1 MRNETLDNSKV
12 VAFRVMCSP
21 LILSFMAV
29 FACAAVAEGADSLG
43 STNGEAT
50 ARRRPGALRQIAAGR
65 LPKLD
70 RTRSTTPGRQA
81 GTRLLRVVGRFVY
94 VPTFAGNELSGVDT
108 ILVEVRDDDTIGH
121 SVLWSGYTDSNG
133 YFDTGVVD
141 ISDDDNEPDLY
152 VYFETNSPFV
162 SVEDG
167 DIISD
172 NYSWDSL
179 DSLLVDNFTGEFYD
193 FGTHAPAVTGVGS
206 SIPALDIFQVLNR
219 AHRFLLQV
227 TNTNF
232 SKVNV
237 VWPTGDLGE
246 YDYDGEITL
255 GADLINTTHA
265 LHQYAHHLERGV
277 GMAVPAN
284 SSGCSNDCQFCE
296 RSQGRCSESY
306 PHNECMF
313 CPMTPDVARSE
324 AFAEWFSHAVDR
336 YLNAQYQFD
345 SGQPFNIVSPGSIE
359 YFPPE
364 TVPPPEGSHITDLSE
379 MRALCGDDVLVNADR
394 VVRAIAAFFEDL
406 ADDVVDDHAGDGLH
420 ECAFLTDGTVLTTY
434 LIDKPADVLALID
447 QLILDFPAY
456 LPALYSTALN
466 MAPVYTARFPTDID
480 PPGTV
485 RAVRSTSHP
494 IGEGGPLPCITLE
507 WQLPPDDVTG
517 ACAYSYEWT
526 TDPAGLEPDMVE
538 DVAATCT
545 LTDGPFDLGQYYIS
559 MRAKDCAGHWSTE
572 WDNFGPFEVIDCND
586 NGIVDICEG
595 DCTPSSEDAGGCSVG
610 SFCSTQPSCD
620 QGTDCNGNGVPDDC
634 DVASGDSEDC
644 NEDEIPDECQVISHW
659 AGGSG
664 LWHDDINW
672 EEGTVPGDV
681 NVCID
686 DPQADVTVTY
696 SMGVASVSRVACY
709 ESLVISGAS
718 APWIDL
724 TFRLPSFV
732 RGDLTFGGHSN
743 TDLHLES
750 FLIVDGLLTLGGGTI
765 DNGAAEGLV
774 QIVANGGLQ
783 VNNTTNINGI
793 FLDQDNASASV
804 ATDWISL
811 DGNSIFKLRPG
822 STYDYQ
828 GNGTVFLGN
837 SGRFENDGIFL
848 RSAGTGDAW
857 LDVFTQT
864 VGVIHVM
871 TGTLVLAR
879 GSISS
884 GQFIGDPGTHLEL
897 RGGGHEF
904 LPGSSIVADIV
915 DFRGG
920 ISGSNTISG
929 TYNVTTAT
937 TQDNGEAVTF
947 TSAATIISYGRY
959 LQIPRGTLNFEAIV
973 GAPIIFDSI
982 SIGSTNHAGT
992 ANFASGDPVITDTL
1006 TLGPGLLTGP
1016 SEITVNGLLTWNA
1029 AGGFEGPGV
1038 INANGGLVI
1047 GSGAGEKNLWHRV
1060 MNNAGY
1066 CTVLGPFVMNYDD
1079 SMFNNL
1085 AGAVLDIQ
1093 MDPGGDVIN
1102 YGTLNN
1108 AGTLV
1113 KTAGAGTTTIGSYV
1127 RNTGTVEVKTGVLEF
1142 YTFGGLDYVQSA
1154 GQTILNGGDLS
1165 MFGPAPLAINGGV
1178 LTGQGTITGNVN
1190 VDGGTVAPGLA
1201 AGTLFI
1207 NGDYTQ
1213 SACSSLEIEIEGD
1226 APGDFDVLEIS
1237 GNAAI
1242 AGTLHIIE
1250 LGESA
1255 PAVGDRLTIL
1265 TASAVSGQFESVVG
1279 SANYVVQY
1287 NAQDVTLIRVALGDL
1302 DGDGNIDLLDA
1313 SKLFLC
1319 FGGSGT
1325 PPATTCPAGVN
1336 ADLDSDGD
1344 VDWDDWAIFAAQY

>member
-12 VAFRVMCSP
+12 VAFRAMRSP

-29 FACAAVAEGADSLG
+29 LACAAVAEGADSLG

-81 GTRLLRVVGRFVY
+81 GTRLLQVVGRFAFEPVLGSGE
-94 VPTFAGNELSGVDT
+94 FSGVDT
-108 ILVEVRDDDTIGH
+108 IYVEVRDDDTIGH
-121 SVLWSGYTDSNG
+121 SVIWSGFTDTNG
-133 YFDTGVVD
+133 NFDTGVVD
-141 ISDDDNEPDLY
+141 ITDDDNEPDLY
-152 VYFETNSPFV
+152 VYFETDSPILT
-162 SVEDG
+162 VEDG
-167 DIISD
+167 DILPT
-172 NYSWDSL
+172 NYSWDSF
-179 DSLLVDNFTGEFYD
+179 DSLLVDDFQGTFYD
-193 FGTHAPAVTGVGS
+193 FGTHIPAVTGVGS
-206 SIPALDIFQVLNR
+206 SIPALRAFQVITR
-219 AHRFLLQV
+219 AHRFVLQM
-227 TNTNF
+227 TNINI

-237 VWPTGDLGE
+237 MWPAGDDAG

-255 GADLINTTHA
+255 GEQAVFAYQD
-265 LHQYAHHLERGV
+265 LHQYAHHLERDV
-277 GMAVPAN
+277 GMAVSATN
-284 SSGCSNDCQFCE
+284 DCSNDCQYCDIPNLLLD
-296 RSQGRCSESY
+296 GC
-306 PHNECMF
+306 CF
-313 CPMTPDVARSE
+313 CPVTPGVARSE
-324 AFAEWFSHAVDR
+324 AFAQWFPVAVDR
-336 YLNAQYQFD
+336 HFEAEYQFD
-345 SGQPFNIVSPGSIE
+345 SGEPFDVYLAGRSAE
-359 YFPPE
+359 FFPPE
-364 TVPPPEGSHITDLSE
+364 TIPDDPFDGVTDLSE
-379 MRALCGDDVLVNADR
+379 ARAACGADILDNADR
-394 VVRAIAAFFEDL
+394 VIRAVNAFLEDL
-406 ADDVVDDHAGDGLH
+406 ADLPMDDHAGDGLH

-447 QLILDFPAY
+447 LLILEFPNY
-456 LPALYSTALN
+456 LAELYSAALN
-466 MAPVYTARFPTDID
+466 MSPVYTARFPVDMD

-485 RAVRSTSHP
+485 SDVTSPTHP
-494 IGEGGPLPCITLE
+494 ADQGGPLPCITLE

-526 TDPAGLEPDMVE
+526 TDPAGLEPDMIE

-545 LTDGPFDLGQYYIS
+545 LTAGPFDLGRYYIS

-718 APWIDL
+718 APWIEL

-743 TDLHLES
+743 TDLHLDS
-750 FLIVDGLLTLGGGTI
+750 FLIVDGLLTLDGGTI

-774 QIVANGGLQ
+774 QIVASGGLQ
-783 VNNTTNINGI
+783 VNTTTNINGI
-793 FLDQDNASASV
+793 FLEQDNASASV

-837 SGRFENDGIFL
+837 SGKFENDGIFL

-937 TQDNGEAVTF
+937 TQDGGQAVTF
-947 TSAATIISYGRY
+947 TSAATIISYGRN

-973 GAPIIFDSI
+973 GAPIIFDTI

-1047 GSGAGEKNLWHRV
+1047 GSGGGEKNLWHRV

-1085 AGAVLDIQ
+1085 PGAVLDIQ

-1178 LTGQGTITGNVN
+1178 LTGQGTITGNVT
-1190 VDGGTVAPGLA
+1190 VDGGAVAPGLG

-1237 GNAAI
+1237 GNAAL

-1255 PAVGDRLTIL
+1255 PAVGDRLEIL

-1325 PPATTCPAGVN
+1325 PPATTCPAGIN